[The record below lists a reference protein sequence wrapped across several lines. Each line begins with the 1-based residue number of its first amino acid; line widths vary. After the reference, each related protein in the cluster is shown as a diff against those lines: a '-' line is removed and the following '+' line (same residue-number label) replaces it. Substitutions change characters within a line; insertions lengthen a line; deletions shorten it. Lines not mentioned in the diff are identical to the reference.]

1 MSFESDIL
9 TALRESAAVTAIIPA
24 AKHYFAKVPQNT
36 AAPFL
41 GCFRIGTLPSHT
53 SDNGLPGRAR
63 LDNISLQVTAYGVTE
78 AQSLAAADAIR
89 GEIEAIA
96 GLSAIMTDQIGT
108 FDDPTELQGQI
119 LTFSCWYPGA
129 SPS

>member
-1 MSFESDIL
+1 MSFESLIL
-9 TALRESAAVTAIIPA
+9 TTLRASAAVIAEVPA
-24 AKHYFAKVPQNT
+24 AKIYFAKVPQGT
-36 AAPFL
+36 AAPFI

-63 LDNISLQVTAYGVTE
+63 LDNISLQVTVYGLTE
-78 AQSLAAADAIR
+78 AKSLVAADAIR
-89 GEIEAIA
+89 GEIEAVA
-96 GLSAIMTDQIGT
+96 SLSAIMTDQIGT